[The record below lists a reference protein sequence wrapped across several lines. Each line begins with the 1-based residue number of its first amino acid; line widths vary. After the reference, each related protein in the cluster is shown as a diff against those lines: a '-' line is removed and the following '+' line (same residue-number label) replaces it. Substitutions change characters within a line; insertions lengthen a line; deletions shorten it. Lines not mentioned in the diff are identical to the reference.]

1 MKGKRKIRNNVI
13 VTGVDAGMRKVLS
26 AGCLNQFGMRRF
38 TSQTTVWFRVDQ
50 NYGKSKYIFLY

>member
-13 VTGVDAGMRKVLS
+13 VTGVDAGIRKTLS
-26 AGCLNQFGMRRF
+26 AGCLDQFGMRRF
-38 TSQTTVWFRVDQ
+38 NSQTTVWFRVNQ

>member
-1 MKGKRKIRNNVI
+1 MKGKGKIRDNVI
-13 VTGVDAGMRKVLS
+13 VTDVGTGIRKVLS

-38 TSQTTVWFRVDQ
+38 NSQTTVWFKVDQ